1 MRWNTD
7 NIADQGGKTFVVTGG
22 NTGIGFAAV
31 KALASKRARV
41 ILACRSLDKGNAAL
55 AAIKVGEPD
64 ADVKVARLD
73 LASLAAVAEFADWC
87 TTNLPRID
95 VLINN
100 AGVMDAPLSRT
111 ADGFEM
117 HFGTNVL
124 GHFALTG
131 RLMPLLLN
139 ASGSRIVTMSSV
151 GHWFGKLEFDNLNA
165 EKPYNRI
172 MAYAQSKLADLVFAH
187 ELQRRLARA
196 GSSSISVGAH
206 PGVTSSDL
214 GRNAIHTRIALRI
227 YGQSALNGALPA
239 LMGATSPDI
248 KGGDYVGPGGFLTF
262 KGPPIV
268 QKSRALSRDLELGS
282 RLWAKAQEMTQFS
295 YL

>member
-1 MRWNTD
+1 MWNCD
-7 NIADQGGKTFVVTGG
+7 SMPDQQGRTFVVTGG
-22 NTGIGFAAV
+22 NTGIGLAAV
-31 KALASKRARV
+31 KALASKRAKV
-41 ILACRSLDKGNAAL
+41 ILACRNLDKGNAAL
-55 AAIKVGEPD
+55 AVIKASQGD
-64 ADVKVARLD
+64 ADVIVAKLD
-73 LASLAAVAEFADWC
+73 LASLASVAEFADWC
-87 TTNLPRID
+87 TANLPRID

-100 AGVMDAPLSRT
+100 AGVMDMPLSWT

-131 RLMPLLLN
+131 RLLPLLCN

-151 GHWFGKLEFDNLNA
+151 GHWFGKLEFDNLAA
-165 EKPYNRI
+165 EKPYSKTA
-172 MAYAQSKLADLVFAH
+172 AYAQSKLANLVFAY

-196 GSSSISVGAH
+196 GSTSISVGAH

-214 GRNAIHTRIALRI
+214 GRNSMSSKIALRL

-248 KGGDYVGPGGFLTF
+248 KGGDYVGPGGFMTF
-262 KGPPIV
+262 KGPPTV
-268 QKSRALSRDLELGS
+268 QKSRALSHDIELGKK
-282 RLWAKAQEMTQFS
+282 LWDKAQEMTHYS